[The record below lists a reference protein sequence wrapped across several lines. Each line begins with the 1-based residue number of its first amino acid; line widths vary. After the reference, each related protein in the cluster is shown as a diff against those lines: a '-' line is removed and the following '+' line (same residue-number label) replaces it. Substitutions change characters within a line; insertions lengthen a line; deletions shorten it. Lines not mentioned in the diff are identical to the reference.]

1 MDKVPPVRRRQAI
14 GGQPPG
20 EARLLAMVAAL
31 ASELAVTRE
40 RLDTVERLAEA
51 AGVFTED
58 AVENFAPTG
67 EQLKVRDG
75 LRRRI
80 IDRVFRSLREDAR
93 RKGESL

>member
-1 MDKVPPVRRRQAI
+1 MNSIPPVHRQKPI
-14 GGQPPG
+14 QGQSPG

-51 AGVFTED
+51 AGVFTRE
-58 AVENFAPTG
+58 AVETFVPLP
-67 EQLKVRDG
+67 EQVKERDG

-80 IDRVFRSLREDAR
+80 IDRVFRPLREDAR
-93 RKGESL
+93 RKGEGQ